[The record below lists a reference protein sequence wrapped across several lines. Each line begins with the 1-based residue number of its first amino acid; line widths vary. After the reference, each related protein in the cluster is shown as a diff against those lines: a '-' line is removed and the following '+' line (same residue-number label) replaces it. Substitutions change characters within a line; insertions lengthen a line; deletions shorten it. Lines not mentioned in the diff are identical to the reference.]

1 MSSLTSTTNKWHAPF
16 SSQAENDAE
25 WSSHYRSLLD
35 TKLDE
40 AMHSPSYA
48 TPSGHSSVKTIRK
61 HQNRTK
67 VDKLPRHEP
76 TFMISA
82 IAQSK
87 NEVRNIRDQL
97 AKMEKRA
104 LIAEDR
110 AKEATVMERKARA
123 ALDARDKQVASMRLR
138 VSQHPPHLFVYAAKC
153 PVSSFARNVCCFLS
167 SLKRS
172 WINSL
177 EI

>member
-1 MSSLTSTTNKWHAPF
+1 MRACELRMSNLTITKWHAPF

-35 TKLDE
+35 TKLEE
-40 AMHSPSYA
+40 AMKSPSFA
-48 TPSGHSSVKTIRK
+48 TSSGKTIRK
-61 HQNRTK
+61 HQARTK

-76 TFMISA
+76 TFMVSA

-87 NEVRNIRDQL
+87 NEVRNVKDQL

-138 VSQHPPHLFVYAAKC
+138 VSQHPPHLFVFAAS
-153 PVSSFARNVCCFLS
+153 VLHRHSLVTSADSSPR
-167 SLKRS
+167 
-172 WINSL
+172 
-177 EI
+177 

>member
-1 MSSLTSTTNKWHAPF
+1 MSNLTSTTKWHAPF

-35 TKLDE
+35 TKLEE
-40 AMHSPSYA
+40 AMKSPSFA
-48 TPSGHSSVKTIRK
+48 TSSGNSSGKTIRK
-61 HQNRTK
+61 HQVRTK

-76 TFMISA
+76 TFMVSA

-87 NEVRNIRDQL
+87 NEVRNVKDQL

-104 LIAEDR
+104 QIAEDR

-138 VSQHPPHLFVYAAKC
+138 VSQHPLLT
-153 PVSSFARNVCCFLS
+153 VSFLKQAS
-167 SLKRS
+167 CIVIRS
-172 WINSL
+172 
-177 EI
+177 

>member
-1 MSSLTSTTNKWHAPF
+1 MSNLTSTTKWHAPF

-35 TKLDE
+35 TKLEE
-40 AMHSPSYA
+40 AMKSPSFA
-48 TPSGHSSVKTIRK
+48 TSSGNSSGKTIRK
-61 HQNRTK
+61 HQARTK

-76 TFMISA
+76 TFMVSA

-87 NEVRNIRDQL
+87 NEVRNVKDQL

-138 VSQHPPHLFVYAAKC
+138 VSQHPPHLFVFAAS
-153 PVSSFARNVCCFLS
+153 VLHRHSLVTSADSSP
-167 SLKRS
+167 RS
-172 WINSL
+172 NAAG
-177 EI
+177 